1 MSEPDA
7 SGRQKVVINE
17 GSEYLEDADVVYDKE
32 WIFKYTDVLSE
43 YL

>member
-17 GSEYLEDADVVYDKE
+17 GSEYLEDADVVILALDSLQK
-32 WIFKYTDVLSE
+32 FQHS
-43 YL
+43 